1 MVGAVVLGS
10 WSLRIPSLIGA
21 PVLCSWLSLGV
32 LALLAPA
39 ACPGLVPEVSDKP
52 GLNVLLSE
60 AGFVHSGVFL
70 APALLWSR
78 FCWSWSGGCGRSP
91 ERGLGP
97 PVPPPWR
104 MRGQVW
110 GVPCGV
116 AVSSGFSVSSPCRS
130 PRAGSE
136 PAQVP
141 AWQCCPGRAELS
153 SCTSKMPAIYNPG
166 SPARE

>member
-1 MVGAVVLGS
+1 MLGS
-10 WSLRIPSLIGA
+10 WSLRIPSLVGA
-21 PVLCSWLSLGV
+21 PVLCSQLSLGV
-32 LALLAPA
+32 LALLAPP
-39 ACPGLVPEVSDKP
+39 ACPDLVPEQSDKP
-52 GLNVLLSE
+52 GLNVLLGE
-60 AGFVHSGVFL
+60 AGFVRSGVCL
-70 APALLWSR
+70 APALRGAGSA
-78 FCWSWSGGCGRSP
+78 GAGAEAAGDPRSTA
-91 ERGLGP
+91 RGP
-97 PVPPPWR
+97 PVSPRWR

-116 AVSSGFSVSSPCRS
+116 PVSSGFSLSSPCRS

-141 AWQCCPGRAELS
+141 AWQCRPGRAELS